1 MIYSENCQS
10 SAIYHISFSPNQM
23 TMTVIWRTKNYGG
36 HCGLA
41 YHYQISGS
49 IYEKVVDAPSKGGI
63 IQSLIRTG
71 KIVHFETES
80 V

>member
-1 MIYSENCQS
+1 
-10 SAIYHISFSPNQM
+10 
-23 TMTVIWRTKNYGG
+23 MTVIWRTKNYGG
-36 HCGLA
+36 SSGIA
-41 YHYQISGS
+41 YHYAIDGS
-49 IYEKVVDAPSKGGI
+49 IYERVVDAPSKGGI